1 MEKKLRRDNR
11 DKMIGGVASGI
22 ANYFQLDVTW
32 VRVAFAL
39 ASIFGGSGL
48 WVYLILW
55 IAVPKEKVSAYNYT
69 DYRSDKEP
77 IAESLAARN
86 KSSVNFIVGLMLVVG
101 GVYFLL
107 MEFDMLPYWF
117 EFRKLWP
124 IVVIAIGLTILL
136 KAKEI
141 RGADEITDIDEI
153 IDTEEFRKSEDVS
166 ADGSTDKTKEP
177 LI

>member
-22 ANYFQLDVTW
+22 ANYFQLD
-32 VRVAFAL
+32 
-39 ASIFGGSGL
+39 
-48 WVYLILW
+48 
-55 IAVPKEKVSAYNYT
+55 T